1 MGFQNENKLEL
12 GASVKAMINDKVVEA
27 KVINIRFNRVTLR
40 SQKGNEATYA
50 FNSEKFL
57 KWFKE
62 VPLNEVSH
70 NHAET
75 SGEDLL
81 KGVKIVTSGP
91 SVKERTSTPKESKES
106 KFKLDFDF
114 NDKVET
120 SFMLM
125 ADLYANDERKKRLST
140 LFAPMLYETRGFQ
153 FTMVVLHA
161 LTYMA
166 DLKHHSDHEW
176 LKMIENRNLDE
187 AFFESFD
194 DMEVTDIHLFVNV
207 IEAYAKKLKRPDGKG
222 ENGFGVSLE
231 KWARFLPKNQKEA
244 KFVAQLLCD
253 GGINKYDLTCA
264 GLTPN
269 LLADNLWSYGLRDKD
284 YDDEGNVI
292 KDLDPKTKE
301 VLATYNP
308 PKDPLTG
315 EEVKE

>member
-1 MGFQNENKLEL
+1 MGFQNENKLKL
-12 GASVKAMINDKVVEA
+12 GASVKATINDKVVEA
-27 KVINIRFNRVTLR
+27 KVIGVWFNRVTLR
-40 SQKGNEATYA
+40 SEKGNEATYA
-50 FNSEKFL
+50 FNSDKFL
-57 KWFKE
+57 KWFNK
-62 VPLNEVSH
+62 VPLTEH
-70 NHAET
+70 MKLHAENKQDNAD
-75 SGEDLL
+75 DLL
-81 KGVKIVTSGP
+81 KGINVVTSGP
-91 SVKERTSTPKESKES
+91 SVKERTSTPKEPKES

-114 NDKVET
+114 NDKAET

-231 KWARFLPKNQKEA
+231 EWARFLPKNQKEA

-253 GGINKYDLTCA
+253 GGINKYDLSCA
-264 GLTPN
+264 GLTAN
-269 LLADNLWSYGLRDKD
+269 LLADNLRGYRLREK
-284 YDDEGNVI
+284 DDE
-292 KDLDPKTKE
+292 
-301 VLATYNP
+301 
-308 PKDPLTG
+308 
-315 EEVKE
+315 EEVENESETEN